1 MEFLETVRQTLTG
14 LWKAN
19 PGAFS
24 AAAYLTVMNLYL
36 FILCGIDKAKA
47 RAGAWRIPEKRF
59 FILSALGGSVG
70 MLIGMYTFRH
80 KTKHRTF
87 TLGIPAILA
96 AQLALLWVLEAKLGA
111 VSAFLKIPG

>member
-1 MEFLETVRQTLTG
+1 MEIPETIWQTLAE

-19 PGAFS
+19 PGAFA
-24 AAAYLTVMNLYL
+24 AAAYLIVMNVYL
-36 FILCGIDKAKA
+36 FILCGVDKAKA
-47 RAGAWRIPEKRF
+47 KAGAWRIAEKRF

-96 AQLALLWVLEAKLGA
+96 AQLVLLWVLETRLGA
-111 VSAFLKIPG
+111 VSSFLKMPG